1 MPFIAPIIAAV
12 SGAIGAIGTFISGLG
27 ILGQVLI
34 VGGLNIA
41 VGYLQKKMNKKRN
54 NQTGGA
60 IIEKEYGQEVSRKV
74 ALGLVG
80 ASGHDLYV
88 NTFGDSNK
96 FFQQIFILS
105 DYYTSGLIRCNIN
118 GVDVA
123 FGDYDETKGYPV
135 VTGDY
140 AGLIWIK
147 YFDGRQT
154 VADGYLVGNS
164 NPAGRWTGDHKG
176 IGTSYVIVS
185 MTYNQEKLTSE
196 PQFFFE
202 YYGAPLYDW
211 RKDSTRGG
219 VGSHRLNDIST
230 HEFSENPILMEYNY
244 RIGFSINGD
253 KFCGMNM
260 PTSDLPLDKWTVAA
274 NLCDE
279 IVSLEPRYRCSM
291 FADCMDTHGNN
302 IETMTNSCGAMTVE
316 GVTGVWPLVGSSQP
330 IVATFTDDDL
340 IDGAPVR
347 YRARRSMSDL
357 VNSVSGNFID
367 RSQLW
372 ASVGYDP
379 QISTTAISID
389 RRTRDV
395 NIDFPQVYSA
405 RQAGQL
411 ASIYLKENRYEATGT
426 ITLRPRFCVLEVG
439 DWVRWNSERYGN
451 KVYIVTGTAIAPLDD
466 EDGPRNINVSLQER
480 DGSIYDGVTPAVPVV
495 PYPPGT
501 PQYMSEIDYVLAP
514 VTVEGDTGVRQAAIR
529 ATWDI
534 IPDVTIVGVE
544 FRYWPVAQPLAV
556 FNKIAGQNRST
567 ITLFTDGVVGETQY
581 AVQSRPIT
589 DPERPVVW
597 GPVHLVTTE
606 AASEDIYGPIIDAIQ
621 DNLEWISNT
630 SRSAVE
636 AAAELIDYVGELA
649 NVAYTHSEEIRR
661 EIVST
666 TGEANARFTEQ
677 IQVLTNDAQAYGIAI
692 TNLTAEFEDSTAYF
706 NSQIEVLANDTTA
719 LAGRT
724 DSLFASLGGNNAQI
738 NIRWAAAA
746 SVAGYASRLAL
757 QAAVNVDGLFR
768 QAALFLDVPASTSA
782 PTRIGLV
789 ADQIIMTNYSNE
801 FARPFFMSGGILY
814 MDQVNISFANIGT
827 LQVGIS
833 NIKSGVVRN
842 YSSGAAGN
850 GSSNNVG
857 FTTVSTFNVSHGN
870 DFPLLDVS
878 WFTNIRQ
885 QSTNSG
891 SGYIRLIC
899 VNDGAIVCDASQTD
913 HASGQFGGNPA
924 TLIGTYRVGTNRTG
938 SQFGLQIGKASA
950 GDATVE
956 ARNNFVKILEIKQG

>member
-1 MPFIAPIIAAV
+1 MPFIAPLVAV
-12 SGAIGAIGTFISGLG
+12 VSSAIGAVGTFIAGLG

-54 NQTGGA
+54 NQVGGA
-60 IIEKEYGQEVSRKV
+60 KIEKEYGQEVARSV
-74 ALGLVG
+74 AMGLVG

-88 NTFGDSNK
+88 NTFGSSNK
-96 FFQQIFILS
+96 FFQQVYVLS
-105 DYYTSGLIRCNIN
+105 DYITSGLRRVNIN
-118 GVDVA
+118 GENVA
-123 FGDYDETKGYPV
+123 FGEYDAEKGLPV
-135 VTGDY
+135 ISGDY

-147 YFDGRQT
+147 YYDGKQT
-154 VADGYLVGNS
+154 AADNYLIGNA
-164 NPAGRWTGDHKG
+164 NPIERWTVDHKG

-185 MTYNQEKLTSE
+185 MTYDQEKLSSE

-219 VGSHRLNDIST
+219 SGPHRLNDVST
-230 HEFSENPILMEYNY
+230 HEFTENPIVMEYNY
-244 RIGFSINGD
+244 RVGLSINGD
-253 KFCGMNM
+253 LFCGMNM
-260 PTSDLPLDKWTVAA
+260 PLSDLPLDKWTVAA

-279 IVSLEPRYRCSM
+279 TVSLEPRYRCSM
-291 FADCMDTHGNN
+291 FVDCMDTHGNN

-330 IVATFTDDDL
+330 VVITFTDDDL
-340 IDGAPVR
+340 IDGQPVR

-367 RSQLW
+367 ISQVW
-372 ASVGYDP
+372 ASIGYDP

-411 ASIYLKENRYEATGT
+411 ASIYLKENRYEATAT

-501 PQYMSEIDYVLAP
+501 PQYMSEIDFVLTP

-544 FRYWPVAQPLAV
+544 FRWYPVLQPTLI
-556 FNKIAGQNRST
+556 FTKIAGQNRST

-606 AASEDIYGPIIDAIQ
+606 AASDDIYGPIIDAIK

-636 AAAELIDYVGELA
+636 AAAELIDYVTELTTA
-649 NVAYTHSEEIRR
+649 NYTHSEEIRR

-677 IQVLTNDAQAYGIAI
+677 IQVLTNDTQAYGIAI
-692 TNLTAEFEDSTAYF
+692 TNLTAEFEDSVAYF
-706 NSQIEVLANDTTA
+706 NSQIETLASADAT

-724 DSLFASLGGNNAQI
+724 DNLFAALGGNNAQI
-738 NIRWAAAA
+738 NIRWAVAAA
-746 SVAGYASRLAL
+746 IGGYAARWAL
-757 QAAVNVDGLFR
+757 QAAVNADGLFR
-768 QAALFLDVPASTSA
+768 QASMFLDVPAATSS
-782 PTRIGLV
+782 PTRIGFI
-789 ADQIIMTNYSNE
+789 ADQIIMTNYSNDVVV
-801 FARPFFMSGGILY
+801 PFFLSGGILY
-814 MDQVNISFANIGT
+814 LNQVNIQFANIGN
-827 LQVGIS
+827 LQVGTS
-833 NIKSGVVRN
+833 NLAPNAVTDVQFAQDGGGSGPREVYLTCNHGLGSPKIEIKFKGVVRN
-842 YSSGAAGN
+842 VASETAYTSVILTDMNNGQELERVNAPAAPAAAGQGYLVN
-850 GSSNNVG
+850 WWKDFVPPSDRSSTTFRIVYQGYANSEWTRVAAI
-857 FTTVSTFNVSHGN
+857 TTVYK
-870 DFPLLDVS
+870 
-878 WFTNIRQ
+878 R
-885 QSTNSG
+885 
-891 SGYIRLIC
+891 
-899 VNDGAIVCDASQTD
+899 
-913 HASGQFGGNPA
+913 
-924 TLIGTYRVGTNRTG
+924 
-938 SQFGLQIGKASA
+938 
-950 GDATVE
+950 
-956 ARNNFVKILEIKQG
+956 